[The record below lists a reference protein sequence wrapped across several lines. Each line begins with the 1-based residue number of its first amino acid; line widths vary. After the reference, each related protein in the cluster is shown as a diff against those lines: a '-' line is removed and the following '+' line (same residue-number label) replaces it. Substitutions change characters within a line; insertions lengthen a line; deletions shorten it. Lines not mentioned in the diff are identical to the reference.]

1 MVRVGGEHLFQPGTF
16 KHQLFKLA
24 GKTTAFGGLRTAWA
38 GSIASKTWRHHR
50 AAKVRVLFHAH
61 RIHVYPCMD
70 MYFLICLIFY
80 GKWRYKYTSAMDPM
94 GWKSKG
100 PGIYSQH
107 ELLDWRKAWPSLRG
121 LMFITSTIWCVL
133 VRRMGAQCVH
143 KISNKY
149 VTIPKVSMSGGNTR
163 LTYLHLDDFSMYCQ
177 EESEVLSHRC
187 LPQTTQSFKKSPNLN
202 RGNTSSKIQTSM
214 FGWKMSVS
222 RGCFNA

>member
-50 AAKVRVLFHAH
+50 DAKVRVLFHAH
-61 RIHVYPCMD
+61 RIHVYLYIHVWICMV
-70 MYFLICLIFY
+70 YFLVWLIFY
-80 GKWRYKYTSAMDPM
+80 GKWRYKYTSPMDPM

-121 LMFITSTIWCVL
+121 LMFITSTILCVL
-133 VRRMGAQCVH
+133 TTHGGPVCPQNIQQIRD
-143 KISNKY
+143 Y
-149 VTIPKVSMSGGNTR
+149 PKGFHVW
-163 LTYLHLDDFSMYCQ
+163 
-177 EESEVLSHRC
+177 
-187 LPQTTQSFKKSPNLN
+187 
-202 RGNTSSKIQTSM
+202 
-214 FGWKMSVS
+214 WKH
-222 RGCFNA
+222 